1 MNLVS
6 DLIVFILCIRM
17 SIKEKYKGIGCL
29 LELFHNALHP
39 LELAT
44 RNHAKLV
51 CEVAKSP
58 EHLGKTNRS
67 TYIVLI
73 HVRSSA
79 GQVRAFEEG
88 LTSFDPSVC
97 MQCCAIIDNVC
108 AVFYDIAHTGVGSPV
123 GGGSDGKAG
132 RFRMAI

>member
-1 MNLVS
+1 
-6 DLIVFILCIRM
+6 M

-58 EHLGKTNRS
+58 EHL
-67 TYIVLI
+67 
-73 HVRSSA
+73 A

-88 LTSFDPSVC
+88 LTSFDSSVC